1 MDNNKYLT
9 AEEASQILGFS
20 RVTLYKLS
28 REGKLNTIKVG
39 GNVLFPKEE
48 IEKYG
53 SIDIDNLQL
62 DISKPNKSK
71 QIDYWMIPRSVRKL
85 VTLQEMIRDDYRNGI
100 IGSQWK
106 GTRTNH
112 ILRDQNL
119 QNSGLRGRSLNGFVD
134 SNPGGAR
141 TDVALL
147 AALGFYAF
155 DEKGNIE
162 LTYQGEQMLISTN
175 PSLVITQ
182 QLFQFRYPSPYSKSI
197 KMNPKINIF
206 PYRFLFELLL
216 SDELIDQGNIVADDR
231 MVRLTQNEIALFVIP
246 KAKQQSDISSVID
259 SILDYRKSNS
269 LQQPDDKMKNIANTF
284 INNIEIT
291 GFIERGKNSSIWI
304 KESSITNVMDFLD
317 KKPRSFKYEI
327 GKENEFQHRLGM
339 DPSKS
344 KFTGPQT
351 SNRHGAEL
359 AVHHLLIEELRNNPM
374 TKEMIT
380 SDLINDLSSRVGT
393 SKDIVINVINSV
405 LKEDPKDIF
414 SQQYLQ
420 YSSSGRS
427 FAREFE
433 ITTTK
438 IIEDIVGNAKW
449 TGKEG
454 KSPDITFNIENSGFN
469 IDYLKPLPSYK
480 GIVDCKAEKK
490 YSISN
495 DHFNRMTVED
505 SGYIPAY
512 NANFFM
518 YVANGFGTNFVRN
531 LRNIENKCNIKG
543 CGITAKDLLYLLE
556 ISRTHSLSKEYLL
569 KLFTIGRIINISD
582 INELL

>member
-1 MDNNKYLT
+1 MSDNKYLT
-9 AEEASQILGFS
+9 AEESAQILGLS

-28 REGKLNTIKVG
+28 REGKLSTIKIG

-53 SIDIDNLQL
+53 SINIDDLQL
-62 DISKPNKSK
+62 DIENVKSSK
-71 QIDYWMIPRSVRKL
+71 QLDYWMIPRSVRKL

-162 LTYQGEQMLISTN
+162 LTHQGEQMLISTN
-175 PSLVITQ
+175 PSLIITQ

-197 KMNPKINIF
+197 NMSPEITIF

-216 SDELIDQGNIVADDR
+216 SDRLIDNGNVVSNDGMIRV
-231 MVRLTQNEIALFVIP
+231 TQNEIALFVIT
-246 KAKQQSDISSVID
+246 KAKKHSDIDNVIT
-259 SILDYRKSNS
+259 SIINYRKNNS
-269 LQQPDDKMKNIANTF
+269 IKKPDDKMKNIANTF

-291 GFIERGKNSSIWI
+291 GFIERGKNSSMWI
-304 KESSITNVMDFLD
+304 KEDAILDVIDFLD
-317 KKPRSFKYEI
+317 KNPRNFKYET

-339 DPSKS
+339 NPNKS

-374 TKEMIT
+374 TKDMIT
-380 SDLINDLSSRVGT
+380 TDLIKDLASRVGT
-393 SKDIVINVINSV
+393 SEDIVISVINNV

-414 SQQYLQ
+414 SHQYLQ

-438 IIEDIVGNAKW
+438 IIDDIVGNAKW

-454 KSPDITFNIENSGFN
+454 KSPDITFNIENTGFN
-469 IDYLKPLPSYK
+469 IDYLNSFSTYK
-480 GIVDCKAEKK
+480 GIIDCKAEKK

-495 DHFNRMTVED
+495 DHFNRMTVDD

-543 CGITAKDLLYLLE
+543 CGITAEDLLYLLE
-556 ISRTHSLSKEYLL
+556 VSRTNSLSNESLL
-569 KLFTIGRIINISD
+569 RLFTIGRIINISD
-582 INELL
+582 INQLL

>member
-1 MDNNKYLT
+1 MSDNKYLT
-9 AEEASQILGFS
+9 AEESALILGLS
-20 RVTLYKLS
+20 RVALYKLS
-28 REGKLNTIKVG
+28 REGKINTIKVG

-53 SIDIDNLQL
+53 SINIETSQL
-62 DISKPNKSK
+62 NIVSIKSNK

-85 VTLQEMIRDDYRNGI
+85 VTLQEMIRNDYRNGI

-112 ILRDQNL
+112 SLRDQNL
-119 QNSGLRGRSLNGFVD
+119 QNSGLRGRSLNGFID

-155 DEKGNIE
+155 DKNGNIE
-162 LTYQGEQMLISTN
+162 LTYQGEQMLISNN
-175 PSLVITQ
+175 PSLIITQ

-197 KMNPKINIF
+197 KMNPEINIF

-216 SDELIDQGNIVADDR
+216 SDKLIDSGNIVSNDG
-231 MVRLTQNEIALFVIP
+231 MIRLTQDEIALFVIT
-246 KAKQQSDISSVID
+246 KAKKDSDIDNVIM
-259 SILDYRKSNS
+259 SIVNYRKNNS
-269 LQQPDDKMKNIANTF
+269 IEKPDDKTKNIANTF

-291 GFIERGKNSSIWI
+291 GFIERGKNSSVWI
-304 KESSITNVMDFLD
+304 KENSILDVINFLS
-317 KKPRSFKYEI
+317 KRPRNFKYET

-339 DPSKS
+339 DPNKS

-374 TKEMIT
+374 TKDMIT
-380 SDLINDLSSRVGT
+380 NDLIKDLASRVGT
-393 SKDIVINVINSV
+393 SEDIAISVINNI

-433 ITTTK
+433 ISTTK
-438 IIEDIVGNAKW
+438 IIEDIIGNAKW

-454 KSPDITFNIENSGFN
+454 KSPDITFNIENTELN
-469 IDYLKPLPSYK
+469 IDYLGNIPTYK
-480 GIVDCKAEKK
+480 GIIDCKAERK

-518 YVANGFGTNFVRN
+518 YIANGFGTNFVRN

-543 CGITAKDLLYLLE
+543 CGITAQDLLYLLE
-556 ISRTHSLSKEYLL
+556 VSRDNNLSNESLLR
-569 KLFTIGRIINISD
+569 LFTIGRVINISD